1 MASAPPIQPTPRPPK
16 RPRLQQQDNNYPIHS
31 QSPAQP
37 QQQQQTQPQLPPK
50 PPVPIQHVPP
60 SNAHLDV
67 YKPATGPRP
76 GVLPSP
82 RQNVLPSPRQNVLPS
97 PAPSDEPSPAVS
109 TSHESPHTAP
119 ASLPDLPPM
128 NNQSSSARDVPHW
141 PHPVTEAR
149 FVVGSALEDSSR
161 AGGQSAAGT
170 PQPATSR
177 ADHPQLMFMFP
188 SMLIG
193 SSRPAQ
199 PPTPNPEP
207 AANRQRPNDG
217 SGRPPQVDIAAQA
230 GLIDTYMASQGGPDA
245 FTKDAEQP
253 RFQLL
258 SRACAHGDTHF
269 VALHQLHCMWSRRR
283 EDVYAILGNDHK
295 VIDPGFLVVE
305 LVLKSNDLIHPRHK
319 DWMADFPHRLS
330 LILQAYQGH
339 RQCSKYVEAV
349 HDAVVFLA
357 RAAVSYGSLAMAMES
372 RGYPYLVDE
381 LLGQLGCRSITL
393 QHALFTASRRRLL
406 VADGHF
412 GRILDQ
418 AFFQDQ
424 RQHQDQ
430 SGAFLHMDPI
440 PDPRELERRNSR
452 LIDHYKTIVQEA
464 LRSRQEEQRRRSQI
478 SPAVSSPLPQQRSF
492 TPRPIL
498 TSNTQV
504 RQPSIS
510 GNQPNFAA
518 SSPAAA
524 SPHLPPTSI
533 PSHITPNP
541 ASFPANQPFAP
552 PFSPPQAGRQV
563 MPQNQAQYNALMEQQ
578 QQQQLI
584 ATFENQQLMNGNQQ
598 AFSNPAMN
606 HQYPP
611 QQTMYQQQ
619 AQPQQSQL
627 PQQQNVAQLQ
637 TQYQQP
643 QLAATHRFMG
653 QNLQAPSQTLQHSHG
668 ARQPSSQL
676 QQQQRQQMAQGAGY
690 PRFIPPPNH
699 PIPLCDFPT
708 GPEDRKSIMMS
719 LHQAEVRSPRRKV
732 LAPATGG
739 EGDERYYQAVMSLAV
754 PPARIPPAKV
764 LHKFYFEVSDEELSR
779 ASQFIAQ
786 SANLPVVTHFNGS
799 LRWRVRTTKLKPKK
813 KFDDV
818 HEWSCADMDWPPHIT
833 LNLNGNNIQIRRKP
847 HNGRD
852 QPAELT
858 PFVTQGRNELL
869 VAVAVT
875 KDPPADQ
882 FALAVEIV
890 ETRSHASIMDYI
902 WTHSV
907 IPEEDTLNK
916 IKRRVTGPQQ
926 DDDSISVVQPEA
938 LSIDVAD
945 PFTRAMWQIPVRGA
959 ACTHM
964 ECFDLSIWLE
974 TRPSRTVRCPH
985 SSFTKCGCNDQREPS
1000 VVDKWKC
1007 PICEGDARPYS
1018 LKIDGFLLKVRQELE
1033 RAGKIKAKRIQAAP
1047 DGMWRAEVEE
1057 DSDDDDDDS
1066 DGDGPRQKLA
1076 SKGPAVPKKPVEVI
1090 DLLDD

>member
-1 MASAPPIQPTPRPPK
+1 MASAPPVQPTPRPPK

-31 QSPAQP
+31 QSPTQP
-37 QQQQQTQPQLPPK
+37 QQQQQQQTQPQLPPK

-82 RQNVLPSPRQNVLPS
+82 RQSVLPS

-128 NNQSSSARDVPHW
+128 NNQSSSA
-141 PHPVTEAR
+141 
-149 FVVGSALEDSSR
+149 
-161 AGGQSAAGT
+161 
-170 PQPATSR
+170 
-177 ADHPQLMFMFP
+177 
-188 SMLIG
+188 
-193 SSRPAQ
+193 
-199 PPTPNPEP
+199 PN
-207 AANRQRPNDG
+207 
-217 SGRPPQVDIAAQA
+217 
-230 GLIDTYMASQGGPDA
+230 
-245 FTKDAEQP
+245 
-253 RFQLL
+253 
-258 SRACAHGDTHF
+258 
-269 VALHQLHCMWSRRR
+269 
-283 EDVYAILGNDHK
+283 
-295 VIDPGFLVVE
+295 
-305 LVLKSNDLIHPRHK
+305 
-319 DWMADFPHRLS
+319 
-330 LILQAYQGH
+330 
-339 RQCSKYVEAV
+339 
-349 HDAVVFLA
+349 
-357 RAAVSYGSLAMAMES
+357 
-372 RGYPYLVDE
+372 
-381 LLGQLGCRSITL
+381 
-393 QHALFTASRRRLL
+393 
-406 VADGHF
+406 
-412 GRILDQ
+412 
-418 AFFQDQ
+418 
-424 RQHQDQ
+424 
-430 SGAFLHMDPI
+430 
-440 PDPRELERRNSR
+440 
-452 LIDHYKTIVQEA
+452 
-464 LRSRQEEQRRRSQI
+464 
-478 SPAVSSPLPQQRSF
+478 RSF

-510 GNQPNFAA
+510 GNQPNLAA

-524 SPHLPPTSI
+524 SPHLPPTRV

-541 ASFPANQPFAP
+541 ASIPANHPFAPVPSQQSAGPPRQNMVSPNSSGPPQRDAPPRLAPPGQPNPRQQPAMQTWMPTGNMANQRIPGQSSPSLHGYQP
-552 PFSPPQAGRQV
+552 PFSPPKAGQQV
-563 MPQNQAQYNALMEQQ
+563 
-578 QQQQLI
+578 
-584 ATFENQQLMNGNQQ
+584 
-598 AFSNPAMN
+598 FSNPAMN
-606 HQYPP
+606 QQYPP
-611 QQTMYQQQ
+611 QQMMYQQQ
-619 AQPQQSQL
+619 AQPQQPQL
-627 PQQQNVAQLQ
+627 PQQQNVAQPP

-643 QLAATHRFMG
+643 QLAATHRMMG
-653 QNLQAPSQTLQHSHG
+653 QNLQAPNQTLQYSQG
-668 ARQPSSQL
+668 TRQPSSVRTAIPTPGVSPVAAQFPGGIRGQQQPFVSQQPVQSVMSPGIPSPNAPAQVAKANARQQL
-676 QQQQRQQMAQGAGY
+676 QQQQRQQIAQGAGY

-699 PIPLCDFPT
+699 AILLCDFPT
-708 GPEDRKSIMMS
+708 GPEDRKAIMMS

-732 LAPATGG
+732 RAPATGG

-764 LHKFYFEVSDEELSR
+764 LHKFYFEVPDEEFSR
-779 ASQFIAQ
+779 ASQIITQGAT
-786 SANLPVVTHFNGS
+786 LPVATHFNGS

-813 KFDDV
+813 KFDDI
-818 HEWSCADMDWPPHIT
+818 HEWSCADMDWPLYIT

-858 PFVTQGRNELL
+858 PFITKGRNELL

-890 ETRSHASIMDYI
+890 ETRSHASIMDHI
-902 WTHSV
+902 WTHGV
-907 IPEEDTLNK
+907 IPEENTLNK
-916 IKRRVTGPQQ
+916 IKRRVTGTQL
-926 DDDSISVVQPEA
+926 DDDSIAVVQPEA

-974 TRPSRTVRCPH
+974 TRPSKTVRCPH

-1047 DGMWRAEVEE
+1047 DGTWRAEVEE

-1066 DGDGPRQKLA
+1066 DGDGARQKSA